1 MLQHGTPGTAACAVI
16 AREHVPRKRQQGD
29 GLRRQRC
36 RASAR
41 PAVIVATELI
51 DSLLGPAELLEG
63 LEVLT
68 FGSSSATGGAVL
80 LGGAPAG
87 RRGDGTGTGRT
98 LANEIYR
105 DGLPTAIDDAQW
117 TI

>member
-1 MLQHGTPGTAACAVI
+1 MLKYGTPGTAACAVV
-16 AREHVPRKRQQGD
+16 AREHVPRERQHGD
-29 GLRRQRC
+29 GLRRQC
-36 RASAR
+36 SRASAG
-41 PAVIVATELI
+41 PAVIVAAELT
-51 DSLLGPAELLEG
+51 DSLLGPAELLDG
-63 LEVLT
+63 LEVLP

-87 RRGDGTGTGRT
+87 RRGDGTWAGRT

-105 DGLPTAIDDAQW
+105 DGLPTAIDDAER